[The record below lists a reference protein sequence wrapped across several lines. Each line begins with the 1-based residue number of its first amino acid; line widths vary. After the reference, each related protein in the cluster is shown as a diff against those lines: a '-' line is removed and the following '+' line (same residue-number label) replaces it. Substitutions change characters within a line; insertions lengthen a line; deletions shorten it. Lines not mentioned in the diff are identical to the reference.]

1 MDRKDDQTQ
10 TLFEVTPEI
19 SHFAELCE
27 RNNAIDKDLYTKY
40 EVKRGLRDLN

>member
-1 MDRKDDQTQ
+1 MDRKEGQ

-27 RNNAIDKDLYTKY
+27 KNNVY
-40 EVKRGLRDLN
+40 EVRSQTGTP

>member
-1 MDRKDDQTQ
+1 MDRKEGQ

-27 RNNAIDKDLYTKY
+27 KTKSCIRSTKSNGDS
-40 EVKRGLRDLN
+40 VT